1 MRFFGTLVVWVVSLP
16 LLFAQEGT
24 LEQELGT
31 FDQIKVFD
39 GISVELIKASEN
51 KIIVS
56 GEDVDKVA
64 VVNNNGTLKIR
75 MEIDKIFNGFET
87 FAKVYYSGRI
97 DLIDVNENA
106 YISLSEPL
114 KQIAVEL
121 RAQEGGEIDVVL
133 DVQRLEVKAVTGGTI
148 EASGKA
154 INQNVSVNTGG
165 NYEGDD
171 MKTEQTKVVVN
182 AGGNAYVNA
191 SEYVEASVR
200 AGGRIRI
207 YGDPKVID
215 KKKFLGGRIIE
226 Q

>member
-1 MRFFGTLVVWVVSLP
+1 MRLFGTWVLWLVSVP

-24 LEQELGT
+24 LEQKLGT
-31 FDQIKVFD
+31 FNQIKVFD

-64 VVNNNGTLKIR
+64 IVNNNGKLKIR

-114 KQIAVEL
+114 KQVAVEL
-121 RAQEGGEIDVVL
+121 RAQEGGEMDVVL
-133 DVQRLEVKAVTGGTI
+133 DVQRLEVKAVTGGAI

-207 YGDPKVID
+207 YGDPKVVD